1 MCNFAPM
8 DSSSKQYDRMMTV
21 PVERLI
27 PSLAVPT
34 VLSMMTSA
42 LYNTADTWFVSH
54 LGDAATAA
62 VGVSFPLVAV
72 IQALGFWIGMGAAS
86 NISRFL
92 GRKSVFKANIVAMS
106 AWVLSLWFGVVA
118 MVLGN
123 VFNKEVVSFMGA
135 TETILPYAQEYSR
148 IIFWGAPLS
157 CAMFVFNNLLRSQGR
172 AFFAMIGIIS
182 GSVINL
188 GLDPFFIFTLNL
200 GISGAAISTLLSQ
213 AISLSVM
220 FIALRKEGS
229 LIRLKF
235 KYISKIFGVYLLIL
249 STGLPSLLRQG
260 CSALATVLLNRAGA
274 FYGDAAVAAMSIVG
288 KISFLAGSAVVGF
301 GQGFQPVVGFAY
313 GAGNYARVKKSYFFS
328 LGVMTSIFVINGLL
342 CGMFPERIM
351 RLFNVESQEVVEIG
365 AFTLQ
370 WFSFSMP
377 FQTLVILA
385 NMLLQVTGQKLLAS
399 MTSLMRQ
406 GIVYIPYIIIMP
418 HFFGLRAVQTVQPV
432 SDIVSGIFCAMVT
445 WHFFRKKLAISSP
458 QSAAGRRAA
467 GL

>member
-1 MCNFAPM
+1 MKTATQ
-8 DSSSKQYDRMMTV
+8 QYDRMMTA
-21 PVERLI
+21 PVNRLI
-27 PSLAVPT
+27 PSLAIPT

-62 VGVSFPLVAV
+62 IGVNFPLVAI

-92 GRKSVFKANIVAMS
+92 GRKALFKANIVAMS
-106 AWVLSLWFGVVA
+106 AVVLSLGFGVVA
-118 MVLGN
+118 MLAGN
-123 VFNKEVVSFMGA
+123 IFNRQVVSFMGA

-157 CAMFVFNNLLRSQGR
+157 CAMFVFNNLLRAQGR
-172 AFFAMIGIIS
+172 ALFAMIGIVS

-188 GLDPFFIFTLNL
+188 ALDPFFIFTLNL
-200 GISGAAISTLLSQ
+200 GISGAALSTLLSQ
-213 AISLSVM
+213 AISISVM
-220 FIALRKEGS
+220 FVALRKEGS
-229 LIRLKF
+229 LIRLKI
-235 KYISKIFGVYLLIL
+235 KYITKIPGVYLLIL

-274 FYGDAAVAAMSIVG
+274 CYGDAAVAAMSIVG
-288 KISFLAGSAVVGF
+288 KIGFLAGSAVVGF

-313 GAGNYARVKKSYFFS
+313 GAGNFARVKKSYFFS
-328 LGVMTSIFVINGLL
+328 LTVMLTLFLINGIL
-342 CGMFPERIM
+342 CGLFPEKIM
-351 RLFNVESQEVVEIG
+351 RLFNVESQDVVEIG

-370 WFSFSMP
+370 LFSFSMP

-399 MTSLMRQ
+399 FTSLMRQ
-406 GIVYIPYIIIMP
+406 GVVYIPYIIVMP
-418 HFFGLRAVQTVQPV
+418 HFWGLRAVQTVQPV
-432 SDIVSGIFCAMVT
+432 SDVVSGIVCAIVT
-445 WHFFRKKLAISSP
+445 WHFFRHKLVEAKS
-458 QSAAGRRAA
+458 
-467 GL
+467 

>member
-1 MCNFAPM
+1 M

-92 GRKSVFKANIVAMS
+92 GRRSVFKANIVAMS
-106 AWVLSLWFGVVA
+106 AVVLSLLFGVVA

-200 GISGAAISTLLSQ
+200 GISGAALSTLLSQ

-351 RLFNVESQEVVEIG
+351 GLFNVESQEVVEIG

-445 WHFFRKKLAISSP
+445 WHFFRKKLGNTSVA
-458 QSAAGRRAA
+458 
-467 GL
+467 